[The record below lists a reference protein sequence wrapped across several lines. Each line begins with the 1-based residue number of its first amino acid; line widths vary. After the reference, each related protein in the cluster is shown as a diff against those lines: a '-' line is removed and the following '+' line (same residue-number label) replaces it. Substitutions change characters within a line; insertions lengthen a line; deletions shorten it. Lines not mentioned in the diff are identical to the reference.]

1 MNYSGPYRH
10 KLILA
15 GSEENRAIAAIL
27 KDGKQVHFSSPLTK
41 NKGPKI
47 YVIKIDGEV
56 VYIGY
61 TSQSINS
68 RLKSGLKAKG
78 KNGYYGYKWKNET
91 DEVELLVFVFERT
104 LSGDTKNDKP
114 IIAFVEAIEAELV
127 YKFRSQNGEWP
138 KYQNEIH
145 FNNSDRKGVLGI
157 TEYIF
162 KYMTE

>member
-41 NKGPKI
+41 NKVPKI

-56 VYIGY
+56 VYIGF
-61 TSQSINS
+61 TSQSVTS
-68 RLKSGLKAKG
+68 RLNYGLKANG
-78 KNGYYGYKWKNET
+78 KNGYYGYQWRNKT
-91 DEVELLVFVFERT
+91 DEVELLVFVF
-104 LSGDTKNDKP
+104 DKLLTGNKDLDKKDRE
-114 IIAFVEAIEAELV
+114 FVEAIEAELV
-127 YKFRSQNGEWP
+127 YQFRSQNGEWP

-157 TEYIF
+157 TEYIY
-162 KYMTE
+162 KYITE

>member
-1 MNYSGPYRH
+1 MSYSCHYPY
-10 KLILA
+10 KLILS
-15 GSEENRAIAAIL
+15 GTEENRIIASVL
-27 KDGKQVHFSSPLTK
+27 KNGKHVNLTAPLTK
-41 NKGPKI
+41 NKVPKI
-47 YVIKIDGEV
+47 YVIKIAGQV

-104 LSGDTKNDKP
+104 LTGDTKHDKP

-127 YKFRSQNGEWP
+127 YQFRSQNGEWP